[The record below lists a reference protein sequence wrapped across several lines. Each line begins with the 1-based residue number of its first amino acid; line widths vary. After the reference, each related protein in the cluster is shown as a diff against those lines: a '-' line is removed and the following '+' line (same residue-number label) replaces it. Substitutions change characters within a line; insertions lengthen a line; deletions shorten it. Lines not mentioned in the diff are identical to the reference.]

1 MSFSTASSFRP
12 TSSFSTELRERT
24 AVTWDAAVAHRFV
37 EELWRGAVEPHVL
50 RAYFVQDHQFLD
62 AFVALMGATVAA
74 ADRPGPRIVHAR
86 QLGLIAG
93 PENDFFARALDALD
107 VPLPDRTDPELAA
120 PTRGFLE
127 LMARASTSADY
138 ASCLT
143 VLLVAE
149 WLYLEWADRPD
160 TEAPTEPTQ
169 REWIELHR
177 GPAFA
182 GWVEFLRSE
191 FDRVTAVLDEV
202 DRERVAI
209 AFTRAVALELAFFDA
224 AYNG

>member
-1 MSFSTASSFRP
+1 MSY
-12 TSSFSTELRERT
+12 STELRDQT
-24 AVTWDAAVAHRFV
+24 ASAWDAAVAHRFV
-37 EELWRGAVEPHVL
+37 DELWRGAVEPSAL

-62 AFVALMGATVAA
+62 AFVALMGAAVAA

-120 PTRGFLE
+120 PTHGFLE
-127 LMARASTSADY
+127 LMGRAVASAEY
-138 ASCLT
+138 ATCLA

-149 WLYLEWADRPD
+149 WLYLDWADRPD
-160 TEAPTEPTQ
+160 TELPAEPTH

-182 GWVEFLRSE
+182 AWVTFLRSE
-191 FDRVTAVLDEV
+191 FDRVTAALD
-202 DRERVAI
+202 DSGRDRVA
-209 AFTRAVALELAFFDA
+209 AVFARAVELELAFFDA
-224 AYNG
+224 VYE